1 LIGVPALITATPH
14 ILCMLVKTIAGSNST
29 SGRQAGVVADQL
41 AAAAGKDRRAF
52 DTASYRHGEYLLLQL
67 RLKLLLEL

>member
-1 LIGVPALITATPH
+1 V
-14 ILCMLVKTIAGSNST
+14 LVKTIAGSNST

-52 DTASYRHGEYLLLQL
+52 DTACPYYWLVLAESYL
-67 RLKLLLEL
+67 RRRISAFATQVEAPA

>member
-1 LIGVPALITATPH
+1 
-14 ILCMLVKTIAGSNST
+14 MLVKTIAGSDST

-52 DTASYRHGEYLLLQL
+52 DTTCPYYWLCWR
-67 RLKLLLEL
+67 RII

>member
-1 LIGVPALITATPH
+1 
-14 ILCMLVKTIAGSNST
+14 MLVKTIAGSNSM

-52 DTASYRHGEYLLLQL
+52 DTACPYYWPCWRKVIRHGEYLLLQL

>member
-1 LIGVPALITATPH
+1 
-14 ILCMLVKTIAGSNST
+14 
-29 SGRQAGVVADQL
+29 VVADQL

-52 DTASYRHGEYLLLQL
+52 DTACPYYWLVLAESYRHGEYLLLQL